1 MSLRNYLPKEATIT
15 MTAKDY
21 ELFVAEIYQ
30 RGRSLE
36 RLIAKDKIEKIFE
49 ALHDKSAFLIADG
62 DMGSDQLVFI
72 ESIKEAI
79 AAYLERLENDK

>member
-21 ELFVAEIYQ
+21 ELFVAQIYE

-49 ALHDKSAFLIADG
+49 ALDDKSAFLIADG